1 MSVDLIS
8 GHIIRDRF
16 VLEEEL
22 GAGGMGKVFK
32 ALDRLRQEAQDREP
46 YVAIK
51 ILSKGV
57 SSHPLAFMALQ
68 REAKKAQKLSH
79 PNVVRVFDFDRD
91 GPNIYI
97 VMEYLSGRSLAPVT
111 TTVVHCRR
119 R

>member
-1 MSVDLIS
+1 MSVDLIC

-51 ILSKGV
+51 I
-57 SSHPLAFMALQ
+57 M
-68 REAKKAQKLSH
+68 
-79 PNVVRVFDFDRD
+79 
-91 GPNIYI
+91 
-97 VMEYLSGRSLAPVT
+97 
-111 TTVVHCRR
+111 
-119 R
+119 